1 MEAWKREMEHLTD
14 GTQAGADRG
23 RRSHR
28 PATPDDAGAGARDAS
43 AASAIAP
50 AAARSAT
57 PARVSMLRYSPA
69 LIVVLVMVADA
80 MRYADT
86 DLWGHL
92 RFGQAMLAQR
102 RLIINDPY
110 SYSAAGHLWRNH
122 EWLSEIVMAALYNA
136 LGVHGL
142 KLMKLL
148 ASAATILL
156 LASAVAETGAAASLQ
171 LGVLTLS
178 AVALAPQMQFRPQLF
193 TFVMLAALMA
203 ILARDNYRGR
213 APLWLAIPMLAL
225 WANLHGGFI
234 VGIAALATYAGFA
247 TADGLAQGRGASRGP
262 RLFAVTLAATLATLI
277 TPYGIE
283 AWYAVANALR
293 DPFTRLAVADWQPL
307 HAAMIEAWRESPAGL
322 LYGGCV
328 LAMLAALIY
337 STVRAPR
344 AGDLPILAI
353 AFLMAVAALVSAR
366 NMALFVI
373 TAAAPLA
380 RHLGAVARARRSIE
394 AEHHV
399 PERAAIN
406 PAVALVIAAV
416 LALYSG
422 LFTNRLP
429 ETIPYPAGAIAFM
442 AQHGLSGN
450 LLGDFNWGEYLIWH
464 TAPQSRVFIDGRYD
478 TVYPLPVIR
487 DYLNFYFDRPGG
499 SQVLEEYPHD
509 FVLVPPASGAARV
522 TARSPGWKLVYRD
535 PAALLFARAASS
547 AASPGDT
554 VRGGTPSGLFP

>member
-1 MEAWKREMEHLTD
+1 MGHLTGGMESAANPD
-14 GTQAGADRG
+14 L
-23 RRSHR
+23 RSHR
-28 PATPDDAGAGARDAS
+28 PATLCDSGAAAPDACAES
-43 AASAIAP
+43 ATAP
-50 AAARSAT
+50 AAARRPTA
-57 PARVSMLRYSPA
+57 ARVSLLRYSPA

-102 RLIINDPY
+102 GLTLSDPY

-122 EWLSEIVMAALYNA
+122 EWLSEVVMAALYNT

-171 LGVLTLS
+171 LGVLTLA

-193 TFVMLAALMA
+193 TFVLLAALMA
-203 ILARDNYRGR
+203 ILARDNYRRR

-234 VGIAALATYAGFA
+234 IGIAALATYAGFA
-247 TADGLAQGRGASRGP
+247 TAADLGQGRGASAGVR
-262 RLFAVTLAATLATLI
+262 RFAVTLAATLATLI

-307 HAAMIEAWRESPAGL
+307 HAAMIAAWHESPAGL
-322 LYGGCV
+322 IYGGCV

-344 AGDLPILAI
+344 AGDLPLLAI
-353 AFLMAVAALVSAR
+353 ALLMAVAALLSAR

-373 TAAAPLA
+373 AAAAPLA
-380 RHLGAVARARRSIE
+380 RHLSAVARARRSIE
-394 AEHHV
+394 AEQHA
-399 PERAAIN
+399 PDRAAIN
-406 PAVALVIAAV
+406 PAFALVLAAV
-416 LALYSG
+416 LAAYSG
-422 LFTNRLP
+422 LFTNRLA

-442 AQHGLSGN
+442 AEHGLSGN

-478 TVYPLPVIR
+478 TVYPLQVIR
-487 DYLNFYFDRPGG
+487 DYLDFYFDRPGG
-499 SQVLEEYPHD
+499 SKVLEKYPHD
-509 FVLVPPASGAARV
+509 FVLVPPTSGGAFL
-522 TARSPGWKLVYRD
+522 TSRSPGWKIIYHD
-535 PAALLFARAASS
+535 SDALLFTRAASS
-547 AASPGDT
+547 AAKLAG
-554 VRGGTPSGLFP
+554 VRGEPPSGLFP